1 MNLTKLFNQA
11 LNQII
16 HFPPT
21 LRINL
26 LCGFCE
32 VQGHPLTH
40 RISNCICSQGRGL
53 IIASELIECQGVG
66 IMDPLQA
73 SMNCLTSLAKA
84 LTGGVMLAP
93 STG

>member
-1 MNLTKLFNQA
+1 MNLTKLFNQV

-26 LCGFCE
+26 LCGFC
-32 VQGHPLTH
+32 VVRGHPLAH
-40 RISNCICSQGRGL
+40 RISNCICFQGRGL
-53 IIASELIECQGVG
+53 IASELIEYQGVG

-73 SMNCLTSLAKA
+73 SMSYLTS
-84 LTGGVMLAP
+84 
-93 STG
+93 